1 MFKFPFLWAPLV
13 PIGLKVSWYFKF
25 NLELGNS
32 SCTSSDLGVLQ
43 VVHAEEI
50 DHRNTSTSS
59 NWRPDQT
66 CNTATNTLSIYV
78 MLNVLY
84 FVHFSQS
91 VNATSVLFTVSDSY
105 CLMVCLLSA
114 TGAQVDKS
122 HHKLLVTQQKV
133 IRLSKVLFYIS
144 IQLVIR
150 IRKNRIAVF
159 FFIFSNWRRA
169 SKEKLLYV
177 SQI

>member
-1 MFKFPFLWAPLV
+1 MQLLLNNSHCKWQLL
-13 PIGLKVSWYFKF
+13 F
-25 NLELGNS
+25 N
-32 SCTSSDLGVLQ
+32 GV
-43 VVHAEEI
+43 
-50 DHRNTSTSS
+50 
-59 NWRPDQT
+59 
-66 CNTATNTLSIYV
+66 
-78 MLNVLY
+78 
-84 FVHFSQS
+84 F
-91 VNATSVLFTVSDSY
+91 
-105 CLMVCLLSA
+105 
-114 TGAQVDKS
+114 AQVDKS